1 LKVKK
6 FVAPSMPEAMKMVR
20 NELGSDA
27 VILNSKE
34 IQTGGILGFFR
45 KRAIEVIAASDPN
58 PSAEP
63 QLKHKRRKD
72 PIMETD
78 YKSNDSFSA
87 ILKEIKE
94 LKAQL
99 NNRSLSNESSFSL
112 PAPMEK
118 VQRLLKEQE
127 VNEYVTNEIMYSVL
141 QEWFTRDVNKDR
153 PNAFSYVKD
162 VMIEK
167 FRSIP
172 FGGMD
177 YKKKYITFV
186 GPTGVGK
193 TTTLAKVAANSVLK
207 DHKKV
212 AFITTDTYRIAAV
225 EQLKTYAKILGIPLE
240 VCYTIEDFR
249 LAKEK
254 FSHYDIVF
262 IDTSGRNYTNKKYVE
277 DLHQL
282 IDFNNEMETYLVLS
296 LTSKFAD
303 LEKIYHQFSLIKIDK
318 FIFTKADETSTYGS
332 MVNLIF
338 KHHIGAAYV
347 TNGQNVPDDI
357 VEATPEIIVNTLFG
371 VE

>member
-1 LKVKK
+1 
-6 FVAPSMPEAMKMVR
+6 MPEAMKMVR
-20 NELGSDA
+20 KELGSDA

-45 KRAIEVIAASDPN
+45 KRAIEVIAAIDPD
-58 PSAEP
+58 PTAEP
-63 QLKHKRRKD
+63 QLKQKRRKELN
-72 PIMETD
+72 MEKD
-78 YKSNDSFSA
+78 YKAYDSISA
-87 ILKEIKE
+87 ILKELEE
-94 LKAQL
+94 LKNQL
-99 NNRSLSNESSFSL
+99 RNKSSISL
-112 PAPMEK
+112 PEQLEK
-118 VQRLLKEQE
+118 VQMLLKEQE
-127 VNEYVTNEIMYSVL
+127 VNELVTNEIMSSVL
-141 QEWFTRDVNKDR
+141 HEWFTDARTKDEQT
-153 PNAFSYVKD
+153 AFFFVED
-162 VMIEK
+162 VMLEK
-167 FRSIP
+167 LRHIP

-193 TTTLAKVAANSVLK
+193 TTTLAKVAAQSVLK

-225 EQLKTYAKILGIPLE
+225 EQLKTYAKILGVPLE

-254 FSHYDIVF
+254 FSQYDIVF

-277 DLHQL
+277 DLQKL
-282 IDFNNEMETYLVLS
+282 IDFDEEMDTYLVLS

-303 LEKIYHQFSLIKIDK
+303 MENIYRQFSLININK
-318 FIFTKADETSTYGS
+318 FIFTKADETSTFGS
-332 MVNLIF
+332 MVNLMVN
-338 KHHIGAAYV
+338 HQIGAAYV

-357 VEATPEIIVNTLFG
+357 VEATPEFIVNTLLG